1 MLNFH
6 GGKRKMDTFTTQ
18 VHVELR
24 TLALIHKLML
34 FLVSGV
40 AVVDCQTLYC
50 LFVVSVIFHSVQ
62 PCSCHVLNNKLFICS
77 SSGES
82 NIILPMVEKRGGC
95 CAVISHIPDN
105 SGGCSSSMSTERL
118 VALGSL
124 RNLSTVEMFKL
135 DRYAWQDMPPMR
147 ETRELCTA
155 VVSPLQFEF

>member
-1 MLNFH
+1 
-6 GGKRKMDTFTTQ
+6 MDTFTTQ

-40 AVVDCQTLYC
+40 AVVDCRTLYC
-50 LFVVSVIFHSVQ
+50 LFVVLAIFHSIH
-62 PCSCHVLNNKLFICS
+62 PCRCHVLNNKLFICP

-82 NIILPMVEKRGGC
+82 NIKPPMVEKRGGC
-95 CAVISHIPDN
+95 CAVISRIPDN
-105 SGGCSSSMSTERL
+105 SGGCSSSTSTERL
-118 VALGSL
+118 VALGSSW
-124 RNLSTVEMFKL
+124 NINNVEMFNL
-135 DRYAWQDMPPMR
+135 DRYAWQDMPPLK